1 MFNTI
6 NLYNPDFIIE
16 CARLIYCRDIY
27 ESFRNNG
34 ITRSYVYGMCYKPS
48 LLTYDFLKVGQSHPD
63 LSINRKHQ
71 VGERIVRQ
79 MSWVP
84 GWSGE
89 HVRSSHGADFWFGI
103 KDLLIP
109 KGLLS
114 PTFNKNDITIA
125 VWDMSHRM
133 LTSDIC
139 THDSAK
145 ATDWAEGEL
154 ARQYKNSFGRLPYLN
169 IQDPSNTKSYK
180 TGYTPKSIWNN
191 LFDI

>member
-1 MFNTI
+1 
-6 NLYNPDFIIE
+6 
-16 CARLIYCRDIY
+16 
-27 ESFRNNG
+27 
-34 ITRSYVYGMCYKPS
+34 MCYKPS

-114 PTFNKNDITIA
+114 QHLIKMILPLLFGICLIECSPLISVRTIQQ
-125 VWDMSHRM
+125 RPPIG
-133 LTSDIC
+133 L
-139 THDSAK
+139 K
-145 ATDWAEGEL
+145 G
-154 ARQYKNSFGRLPYLN
+154 N
-169 IQDPSNTKSYK
+169 
-180 TGYTPKSIWNN
+180 
-191 LFDI
+191 